1 MSLLF
6 KKSFLLLFVI
16 LLPLQ
21 GVAAPFMALAHSG
34 ETLPTHEQMMGSR
47 ESTAAMPH
55 CHNQPTAAD
64 GTAAHQDHA
73 KLNCHE
79 NSPCCHIA
87 ALPATVAVIDAARAG
102 GQVIPSI
109 RQAYADFLPEQPQ
122 RPPRLAPL

>member
-21 GVAAPFMALAHSG
+21 GFAAPFMALAHSG
-34 ETLPTHEQMMGSR
+34 ETLPTPEQMMGSS
-47 ESTAAMPH
+47 ESAAAMPH
-55 CHNQPTAAD
+55 CHDQHMAAD

-87 ALPATVAVIDAARAG
+87 ALPSTAAVIDAARPEG
-102 GQVIPSI
+102 HLIPSI

-122 RPPRLAPL
+122 RPPRLLPL